1 MKPVVFLVGSGPGN
15 IDLLTLRA
23 YRAIVS
29 ADCLIVDA
37 LVSDEIIALGTNAKI
52 ISVGKRAFKTRAN
65 QAAAYSHTLRE
76 NKLSMQQA
84 DINTILVEQGLDA
97 QKKDQTV
104 VRLKGGDPL
113 IFARAEE
120 EIDALNQAGISFEII
135 PGISAVQAAHAQ
147 LKRPMTRR
155 GVQRALV
162 IATPQ
167 VQSGDTI
174 GVAWARPLVAAGGG
188 AIYMAATAASRIK
201 GTLLAL
207 GLAGSTPV
215 TWVADAGRPGTAIFK
230 QHLETLCAPPAHPNA
245 ALILLVGT
253 ESQTWTSSSILG
265 VSRHLQQPAQSLV

>member
-1 MKPVVFLVGSGPGN
+1 MRPPVFLVGSGPASL
-15 IDLLTLRA
+15 DLLTLRA
-23 YRAIVS
+23 YRTIVS
-29 ADCLIVDA
+29 AHCLIVDA
-37 LVSDEIIALGTNAKI
+37 LVSDEIIALATNATI
-52 ISVGKRAFKTRAN
+52 ISVGKRANKNAN
-65 QAAAYSHTLRE
+65 RRGGKP
-76 NKLSMQQA
+76 NMRQA
-84 DINTILVEQGLDA
+84 DINAILVEQGLKA
-97 QKKDQTV
+97 RQNGQTV

-120 EIDALNQAGISFEII
+120 EIDALNQANIAFEII

-162 IATPQ
+162 ITTPQ

-174 GVAWARPLVAAGGG
+174 GIAWARPLVAAGGG

-207 GLAGSTPV
+207 GLGASTPV
-215 TWVADAGRPGTAIFK
+215 TWVADVGRHGTTIFA
-230 QHLETLCAPPAHPNA
+230 QHLGTLCAPPAHPSA

-253 ESQTWTSSSILG
+253 ESKAWTSSSILG
-265 VSRHLQQPAQSLV
+265 VSQHLPLPAQSLV